1 MARNLDKCRHCRR
14 EGEKLFLKGEK
25 CFTDKCPVER
35 RAYAPGQ
42 HGQKSGARLSDY
54 GKQLREKQ
62 KVRHIYGL
70 LERQFRKTYAE
81 AARSKGVTGERL
93 LQLLES
99 RLDTVVYRM
108 GFGASRT
115 EARQIVRHN
124 GITVNGKRVNIP
136 SYQVRPGDV
145 IEVAGKSEGA
155 AAHQGR
161 GRSRRGAPHSGV
173 DGSGHEGLERAR
185 SRRCRCAADLPQT
198 INESLIIELY
208 SK

>member
-1 MARNLDKCRHCRR
+1 MARNLDAKCRQCRR

-25 CFTDKCPVER
+25 CFTDKCAIER
-35 RAYAPGQ
+35 RSYAPGQ
-42 HGQKSGARLSDY
+42 HGQKSGQRLSDY

-62 KVRHIYGL
+62 KTRRIYGL

-93 LQLLES
+93 LQLLEA
-99 RLDTVVYRM
+99 RLDNVAYRM

-115 EARQIVRHN
+115 EARQVVRHN
-124 GITVNGKRVNIP
+124 AILVNGKRVNIP

-145 IEVAGKSEGA
+145 IEVAGKAKAQLRIKASAEA
-155 AAHQGR
+155 AESR
-161 GRSRRGAPHSGV
+161 GIPEWLEV
-173 DGSGHEGLERAR
+173 DAKALKGTFKNLPAR
-185 SRRCRCAADLPQT
+185 TDLPST
-198 INESLIIELY
+198 VNESMIIELY